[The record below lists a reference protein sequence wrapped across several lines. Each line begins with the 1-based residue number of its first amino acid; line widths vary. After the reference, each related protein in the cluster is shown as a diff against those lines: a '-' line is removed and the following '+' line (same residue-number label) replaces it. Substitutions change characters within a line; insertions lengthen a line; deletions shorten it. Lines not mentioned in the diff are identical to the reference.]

1 MFDTT
6 QPALGA
12 RMRAGDCLGLAW
24 LATGSLP
31 VAEAARRAAPCAV
44 VLDLQHGLWDR
55 IGVEAAI
62 GMLDPLP
69 VLARVPKNDAEA
81 IGAVLDAGAQ
91 GVIVPLVESRAAAM
105 AALAATRFPPHGNR
119 SAGGCR
125 PLADMGAYLD
135 WARTHILCAVMIET
149 TAGVDA
155 VEAIA
160 SVPDLGAVF
169 IGTGDL
175 GLSMGCRPDDPEVTS
190 VCARIRDTCAEHN
203 LPCGIFTSDAKT
215 ASRMRVQGFAMTVI
229 ASDLSVLHDGFGHAR
244 TIWQGRAGKEAAE

>member
-6 QPALGA
+6 HPALST
-12 RMRAGDCLGLAW
+12 RMREGDCLGLAW

-31 VAEAARRAAPCAV
+31 VAEAARHAAPDAV

-62 GMLDPLP
+62 GTLDPLP
-69 VLARVPKNDAEA
+69 VLARVATNDAAA
-81 IGAVLDAGAQ
+81 IGAALDSGAQ
-91 GVIVPLVESRAAAM
+91 GVIVPLVESPGAAR
-105 AALAATRFPPHGNR
+105 AALAATRFPPHGGR

-125 PLADMGAYLD
+125 PLGDLGAYLE

-175 GLSMGCRPDDPEVTS
+175 ALSMGCRPTDPEVMR
-190 VCARIRDTCAEHN
+190 VCARIRDVCAARN
-203 LPCGIFTSDAKT
+203 LPCGIFTNDAKT
-215 ASRMRVQGFAMTVI
+215 ASQMRAQSFAMTVI
-229 ASDLSVLHDGFGHAR
+229 ANDLNVLHHGFGHAR
-244 TIWQGRAGKEAAE
+244 TIWQGSAEKESVE